1 MKAHAAPQASRRRPS
16 RATRLLGVALALLTA
31 AASAQ
36 SPRADELLARGRALY
51 FNDGNVLQAAAP
63 QRDGAP
69 LPAAA
74 AACVN
79 CHRRSG
85 LGGAEGPLLVPPI
98 AGDFVFN
105 PLSPQTGKR
114 LPWPS
119 RDRTRPAYDLA
130 SLGAALRAGVAPDGV
145 PLRAPMPHYALPDS
159 DVAALASY
167 LRTLS
172 VDRAPGVTDDEVVL
186 ATITTPDVPA
196 GEVDDLLRTLNAFFA
211 DKNAGSRGEVRRR
224 AQALRNDDT
233 MYRRY
238 RRWRLVHWA
247 LEGSP
252 STWSRQLAQHYAQT
266 PVFAVISGIS
276 YDTWEPVHEFCE
288 RTRVPCLVPT
298 AWMPP
303 AREEFYSVYLSPG
316 LQAQAHALGA
326 ALAAQGER
334 EVALWT
340 MGLPAGAR
348 QREVIR
354 AALAQSGVRVAERE
368 ARAGDVV
375 VAALSQADLAARRA
389 VLAPRRL
396 FVLDGALGTLPDRW
410 QRDAADALADAVIVT
425 DLAAPQAAARQLN
438 RARMWVSARR
448 ITPSSER
455 VAINALLAATIAV
468 ETLMHVDDKFSRE
481 FCIEKLEH
489 NLENLPPL
497 TAHPRLAIGPGQR
510 FATRHVA
517 LLSTAAAAG
526 RGL

>member
-1 MKAHAAPQASRRRPS
+1 MRPRAAPLASRWRH
-16 RATRLLGVALALLTA
+16 RLAPPLAGAVLVLLAATA
-31 AASAQ
+31 AAQPLSETAQ
-36 SPRADELLARGRALY
+36 TARGRALY
-51 FNDGNVLQAAAP
+51 FNEGNVLQAAAP

-69 LPAAA
+69 LPGAA

-98 AGDFVFN
+98 AGDFLFN

-130 SLGAALRAGVAPDGV
+130 TLGAALRSGVAPDGV
-145 PLRAPMPHYALPDS
+145 ALRAPMPHYALPAA

-172 VDRAPGVTDDEVVL
+172 AERAPGVSDDEVVL

-196 GEVDDLLRTLNAFFA
+196 AEVDDLLRTLTAFFA
-211 DKNAGSRGEVRRR
+211 DKNAGSRSEMRRR

-247 LEGSP
+247 LEGPP
-252 STWSRQLAQHYAQT
+252 STWDRQLAQRYAQT

-276 YDTWEPVHEFCE
+276 YDTWEPIHAFCE
-288 RTRVPCLVPT
+288 QAQLPCLVPT
-298 AWMPP
+298 AWLPP

-316 LQAQAHALGA
+316 LPAQARALGE
-326 ALAAQGER
+326 ALVARGVR
-334 EVALWT
+334 EVAVWT
-340 MGLPAGAR
+340 MGPPAGPR
-348 QREVIR
+348 QRDAIR
-354 AALAQSGVRVAERE
+354 AALAQAGVRVLERE

-375 VAALSQADLAARRA
+375 VSALPLAALAAHRA
-389 VLAPRRL
+389 ALEPQQL

-410 QRDAADALADAVIVT
+410 QRDAADALAGAVIVT
-425 DLAAPQAAARQLN
+425 DQAAPGVAARQLT

-455 VAINALLAATIAV
+455 VAVNALLAATIAV

-481 FCIEKLEH
+481 YCIEKLEH

-497 TAHPRLAIGPGQR
+497 TAYPRLAIGPGQR

-517 LLSTAAAAG
+517 LLPAAG
-526 RGL
+526 DGGHGL